1 MFEKL
6 KAIEAILDKRVI
18 TYEFEIILNLYPNKI
33 KSSTELWNLSNSSYS
48 TFYIIIKSMVSEG
61 TLVICRSETDK
72 RLRLYKLN
80 ESLVEQLEALTLT

>member
-6 KAIEAILDKRVI
+6 KAIESVLDKRII
-18 TYEFEIILNLYPNKI
+18 TYEFEIISNLYPNKV

-61 TLVICRSETDK
+61 TLVICKTETDK

-80 ESLVEQLEALTLT
+80 ENLVEQLAALNLT